1 MPGKR
6 FAATLFVTILVV
18 LAAFQ
23 IALALGAPWGRFAM
37 GGAFPGVYP
46 LAMRLVA
53 LAQVVVYAVEGAIV
67 ISRAGLGFAGLRHV
81 CGFAIWGVVALGV
94 IAIVLNAISPSF
106 GERLL
111 WTPVAVVLFLT
122 SLRVALAKA

>member
-6 FAATLFVTILVV
+6 FAALLFVAILVV
-18 LAAFQ
+18 LSAFQ

-46 LAMRLVA
+46 PAMRVAA
-53 LAQVVVYAVEGAIV
+53 LAQVVVYGVEGAMV
-67 ISRAGLGFAGLRHV
+67 IARAGLGFAGLQRV
-81 CGFAIWGVVALGV
+81 SGFAIWGVVALGL
-94 IAIVLNAISPSF
+94 IAIVLNAISPSS

-111 WTPVAVVLFLT
+111 WTPVALVLFLT

>member
-1 MPGKR
+1 MPSKR
-6 FAATLFVTILVV
+6 FAATLFVAVLVV

-46 LAMRLVA
+46 PAMRVAALV
-53 LAQVVVYAVEGAIV
+53 QVAVYGVEGAIV
-67 ISRAGLGFAGLRHV
+67 ISRAGLGLARLQRV
-81 CGFAIWGVVALGV
+81 SGFAIWGVVALGL
-94 IAIVLNAISPSF
+94 IAIVLNAISPSS

-122 SLRVALAKA
+122 SLRVALAKD